1 VQLVSSF
8 FIVCF
13 KQYCPPMFLDSLTS
27 TLTSNT
33 PGSIITS
40 TSHHES
46 NTHVSSS
53 NRSETGVITSSS
65 GSAPDIISLDWNKR
79 QHWSSRRNYT
89 QLLLV
94 SLELQHLWSYS
105 DIYWKDLPSG
115 KWSKFIYIRDR
126 GDRTFLFS
134 CLLNSWYRKGPFR
147 TCVLCF
153 CIVLGKLTFCC
164 WMNSTNV

>member
-1 VQLVSSF
+1 MIVFPNVPVNAQTNWLGGGRTEWTKKGLLLPPLLASLLFSRTLILALHALVRSSQSLVLCLLQGRCIFRAYISLVQLVSSF

-65 GSAPDIISLDWNKR
+65 GSAPDIISLD
-79 QHWSSRRNYT
+79 
-89 QLLLV
+89 
-94 SLELQHLWSYS
+94 
-105 DIYWKDLPSG
+105 
-115 KWSKFIYIRDR
+115 
-126 GDRTFLFS
+126 
-134 CLLNSWYRKGPFR
+134 
-147 TCVLCF
+147 
-153 CIVLGKLTFCC
+153 
-164 WMNSTNV
+164 